1 MNAELSR
8 PASQE
13 LKERALGSI
22 PGAVNSNIR
31 LSAPPVF
38 FDHAKGA
45 RMWDV
50 DGREYIDYVLGQ
62 GPHFLGHACEPVNR
76 AVAKACENG
85 MLFGASHAL
94 EVEAA
99 ELVLSAVG
107 WAERVRL
114 GVTGTECVQGA
125 LRLCRAATGRKKFV
139 RFDGHYHGWLDNVLI
154 GPPESTSRQASEGQM
169 ADYLGDS
176 FIGEWNNAGALEVLL
191 QEHGDT
197 IAAVIMEPMMV
208 NTGGIEPQPGYLE
221 RVRELCTRYG
231 VILIFDEVIT
241 GFRLARGGGA
251 EHYGVTPDLAIY
263 GKAIGGGWPVAAI
276 AGRADLMD
284 MFGAGRV
291 NHSGTFNGS
300 LMGAAAVVAT
310 QKLLVEDPPYER
322 VAAFGT
328 SLMKGLA
335 SIAESHGV
343 ALHIHGQ
350 PSAFHACMGSPTAKV
365 TNLAGLDDL
374 DLDEYAVLTDRFVE
388 NGLWVMKRGI
398 WFVSAAHSDV
408 ELDETLLRFDAALG
422 GVSS

>member
-1 MNAELSR
+1 MTLDLNGA
-8 PASQE
+8 ASKR
-13 LKERALGSI
+13 LRERALASI

-76 AVAKACENG
+76 AVAEACEKG
-85 MLFGASHAL
+85 MLFGASHGL

-99 ELVLSAVG
+99 ELVLAAVG
-107 WAERVRL
+107 WADRVRL
-114 GVTGTECVQGA
+114 GLTGTECVQGA
-125 LRLCRAATGRKKFV
+125 LRLCRAATGRQKFV

-154 GPPESTSRQASEGQM
+154 GAESASRRASEGQLVE
-169 ADYLGDS
+169 YLDDS
-176 FIGEWNNAGALEVLL
+176 FIGRWNDADALETLL
-191 QEHGDT
+191 REHGDT

-208 NTGGIEPQPGYLE
+208 NTGGLEPLPGYLA
-221 RVRELCTRYG
+221 RVRELCTEYG

-251 EHYGVTPDLAIY
+251 EHYGVAPDLAIY

-284 MFGAGRV
+284 LFGTGRV

-310 QKLLVEDPPYER
+310 QKLLVEDPPYDR
-322 VAAFGT
+322 VAAYGT

-335 SIAESHGV
+335 SVAESRDVGI
-343 ALHIHGQ
+343 HIHGQ
-350 PSAFHACMGSPTAKV
+350 PAAFHVSLGSPTTEV
-365 TNLAGLDDL
+365 TDLAGLGGL
-374 DLDEYAVLTDRFVE
+374 DLDGYAALTDHFVSQ
-388 NGLWVMKRGI
+388 GLWVMKRGI
-398 WFVSAAHSDV
+398 WFVSAAHGDV
-408 ELDETLLRFDAALG
+408 ELDETLQRFDAALG
-422 GVSS
+422 GASS

>member
-1 MNAELSR
+1 MTLDLSGPESKR
-8 PASQE
+8 
-13 LKERALGSI
+13 LRERALTSI

-62 GPHFLGHACEPVNR
+62 GPHFLGHACEPVNT
-76 AVAKACENG
+76 AVAAACEKG
-85 MLFGASHAL
+85 MLFGASHGL

-99 ELVLSAVG
+99 ELVLAALG
-107 WAERVRL
+107 WADRVRL
-114 GVTGTECVQGA
+114 GLTGTECVQGA
-125 LRLCRAATGRKKFV
+125 LRLARAATGREKFV

-154 GPPESTSRQASEGQM
+154 GSVESSSRRASEGQL
-169 ADYLGDS
+169 AEHLADS
-176 FIGEWNNAGALEVLL
+176 FIGEWNNADALEALL
-191 QEHGDT
+191 REHGET

-208 NTGGIEPQPGYLE
+208 NTGGIEPLPGYLA
-221 RVRELCTRYG
+221 RVRELCSEHG
-231 VILIFDEVIT
+231 VVLIFDEVIT

-284 MFGAGRV
+284 LFGTGRV

-310 QKLLVEDPPYER
+310 QKLLVEDPPYDR

-335 SIAESHGV
+335 SVAESHDV

-350 PSAFHACMGSPTAKV
+350 PSAFHVALGPSTEV

-374 DLDEYAVLTDRFVE
+374 DLDGYAALTDHFVDK
-388 NGLWVMKRGI
+388 GLWVMKRGI
-398 WFVSAAHSDV
+398 WFVSAAHGDV
-408 ELDETLLRFDAALG
+408 ELDETLQRFDAALG
-422 GVSS
+422 GASS